1 MITLNGDTGIT
12 TPTYGGAV
20 AAEYIAPV
28 TSFKNRLINGS
39 MQIDQRNA
47 GASVSLVVGQFPYTL
62 DRWQAFS
69 TGANTTL
76 QQVSSGVTGIP
87 NVLQITGA
95 ASNTSV
101 NVFQKIEAKNCADLA
116 GSTVTLSALISNS
129 LLTTVTW
136 RVSFANSADNFASVT
151 DISTG
156 TFTVNSSLSQYSV
169 QIALPANAANG
180 VQIFLSCA
188 NQTSGTFRLTNVQLE
203 KGSTATS
210 FDYRPYGTELAL
222 CQRYFWGTGQ
232 TLLTG
237 SQPTANLSFPI
248 QHPVPMR
255 VAPTITLDS
264 GLTNANYVAFSPTS
278 ANQWNLL
285 QQGINFATKTG
296 TVSIFPTGQ
305 SVLYSYIAFINAT
318 WSVPINMLI
327 AYNPNIATLSAE
339 L

>member
-1 MITLNGDTGIT
+1 MAITLNGDSGIT
-12 TPTYGGAV
+12 TPSYGGTDTS
-20 AAEYIAPV
+20 EYLVPV
-28 TSFKNRLINGS
+28 TAFKNRIINGA
-39 MQIDQRNA
+39 MMIDQRNA

-62 DRWQAFS
+62 DRWQAYS

-76 QQVSSGVTGIP
+76 QQVSSGITGIP

-203 KGSTATS
+203 KGSNATS
-210 FDYRPYGTELAL
+210 FDYRPYGQELAL
-222 CQRYFWGTGQ
+222 CQTYYEASGQ
-232 TLLTG
+232 NPIYSGNVSNGATYYKDGKFGVTKRASPTMSYTAVGNLG
-237 SQPTANLSFPI
+237 FAAGAPIANSVSPSEFSAYKTAN
-248 QHPVPMR
+248 
-255 VAPTITLDS
+255 AT
-264 GLTNANYVAFSPTS
+264 TNGAYYQFS
-278 ANQWNLL
+278 W
-285 QQGINFATKTG
+285 
-296 TVSIFPTGQ
+296 
-305 SVLYSYIAFINAT
+305 IA
-318 WSVPINMLI
+318 
-327 AYNPNIATLSAE
+327 SAE

>member
-1 MITLNGDTGIT
+1 MPPIVLNGDTGIT
-12 TPTYGGAV
+12 TPSYGGTDTS
-20 AAEYIAPV
+20 EYIVPV
-28 TSFKNRLINGS
+28 TAFKNRIINGA

-76 QQVSSGVTGIP
+76 QQVSSGITGIP

-136 RVSFANSADNFASVT
+136 RVSFANSTDNFASVT

-222 CQRYFWGTGQ
+222 CQRYFAVAFCALDTAGVAGANFSYSYALKT
-232 TLLTG
+232 TMRT
-237 SQPTANLSFPI
+237 QPTLTVTVLASTNTTSVNADQTPSPQSDSFRFRVLSGGS
-248 QHPVPMR
+248 
-255 VAPTITLDS
+255 A
-264 GLTNANYVAFSPTS
+264 GATS
-278 ANQWNLL
+278 AQ
-285 QQGINFATKTG
+285 A
-296 TVSIFPTGQ
+296 
-305 SVLYSYIAFINAT
+305 SVTCS
-318 WSVPINMLI
+318 S
-327 AYNPNIATLSAE
+327 E

>member
-1 MITLNGDTGIT
+1 MPITLNGDSGIT

-28 TSFKNRLINGS
+28 TSFKNRIINGA
-39 MQIDQRNA
+39 MQIDQRNN

-180 VQIFLSCA
+180 VQIFLTCA

-203 KGSTATS
+203 KGSNATS
-210 FDYRPYGTELAL
+210 FDYRPYGTELQL
-222 CQRYFWGTGQ
+222 CQRYYEAVSISASGAAYAGMGITGRYAVVKRATP
-232 TLLTG
+232 TLT
-237 SQPTANLSFPI
+237 
-248 QHPVPMR
+248 R
-255 VAPTITLDS
+255 VANWNSTNEVGTL
-264 GLTNANYVAFSPTS
+264 V
-278 ANQWNLL
+278 
-285 QQGINFATKTG
+285 GINE
-296 TVSIFPTGQ
+296 VSQFFVYNPTGLA
-305 SVLYSYIAFINAT
+305 VA
-318 WSVPINMLI
+318 VGG
-327 AYNPNIATLSAE
+327 AYTSSAE

>member
-1 MITLNGDTGIT
+1 MTQKVQSELIQDGAIKSVNMAN
-12 TPTYGGAV
+12 GGA
-20 AAEYIAPV
+20 E
-28 TSFKNRLINGS
+28 FGMRNRIINGA
-39 MQIDQRNA
+39 MMIDQRNA
-47 GASVSLVVGQFPYTL
+47 GASVSLVVGQFPYTI

-76 QQVSSGVTGIP
+76 QQVSSGITGIP

-136 RVSFANSADNFASVT
+136 RASYANSVDNFGAVT
-151 DISTG
+151 DIATG
-156 TFTVNSSLSQYSV
+156 SFTVNSSLSQYSV

-203 KGSTATS
+203 KGTQATP
-210 FDYRPYGTELAL
+210 FEWRPYGTELSL
-222 CQRYFWGTGQ
+222 CQRYYLQYGKNASNTSAPVSPIGTAASAVDVKSIYTFPVVMRATPTVTQ
-232 TLLTG
+232 SNLQLVDSVSTFTVTAV
-237 SQPTANLSFPI
+237 SQGANEQSSIACNINFT
-248 QHPVPMR
+248 
-255 VAPTITLDS
+255 VAS
-264 GLTNANYVAFSPTS
+264 GLTTYRPYWARCAGS
-278 ANQWNLL
+278 AN
-285 QQGINFATKTG
+285 GFVG
-296 TVSIFPTGQ
+296 F
-305 SVLYSYIAFINAT
+305 
-318 WSVPINMLI
+318 
-327 AYNPNIATLSAE
+327 SAE

>member
-222 CQRYFWGTGQ
+222 CQRYFQAVAPSSGFVGITYSGVQSWASGLASFKVDMRTDPTIILTDGTSGCVTQ
-232 TLLTG
+232 SNVANGIPATAFGIVRSGFNFVARTTG
-237 SQPTANLSFPI
+237 TFNLSANLQVI
-248 QHPVPMR
+248 C
-255 VAPTITLDS
+255 
-264 GLTNANYVAFSPTS
+264 GYS
-278 ANQWNLL
+278 A
-285 QQGINFATKTG
+285 
-296 TVSIFPTGQ
+296 
-305 SVLYSYIAFINAT
+305 
-318 WSVPINMLI
+318 
-327 AYNPNIATLSAE
+327 SAE